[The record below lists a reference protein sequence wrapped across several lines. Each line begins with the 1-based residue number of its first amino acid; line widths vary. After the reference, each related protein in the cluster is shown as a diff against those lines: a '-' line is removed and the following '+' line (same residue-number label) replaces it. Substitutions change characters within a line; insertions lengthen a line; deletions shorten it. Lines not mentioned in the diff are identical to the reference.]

1 MVLLLILTLLLSA
14 FFSGSEAAFL
24 SLQRGKIAKLIK
36 DKISGAEEIAKL
48 VEHPEKLLATVLTG
62 NNIVNTAAASIGTAL
77 VISIFQNNN
86 IPNSI
91 SVLIATVFISILLLI
106 FSETIPKTIAVR
118 NSEKV
123 ALMAVKA
130 LVKVSYLFFPFVWF
144 LEKISRLT
152 GLLFGIKDAT
162 IISEEEI
169 LALIDERQQIGEADA
184 SEAQMLERVFRF
196 NDTKLFEV
204 MTPRTEIIAIDQT
217 STLETF
223 LVMYKNHTHSRF
235 PIYSE
240 NIENITG
247 TISAKDILTAVGD
260 KYLTEKST
268 LIDFKRPVY
277 FVPETKLVSELFT
290 EMRLYGYKM
299 AMLADEFGGLAGL
312 ITLEMLMEEIVGK
325 VGEEGQLISNEIEI
339 LGENTFLIDG
349 ATGIEDISE
358 SIDLIIPDGEY
369 ETIAGF
375 VLFKFG
381 NIPSVG
387 DSIMHSNY
395 RFEIVEMKNVKIEQ
409 VKITKTRVIENLKQS

>member
-349 ATGIEDISE
+349 ATRIEDISE